1 MSDGHVTT
9 ESFSLIQDCFCQK
22 FKIWSLFFLHFFI
35 RDFYIWLVMFDGLY
49 FKIFSYSWIGIFWYS
64 LSLSKKN
71 LYRIEIINVSPNT
84 IDLKYVEL
92 SKISTTY
99 IPSMVFAS
107 RIAKMVRQDLDP
119 QMDWKTSSNYP
130 LQSKQIH
137 DLLQVS

>member
-64 LSLSKKN
+64 LLLSKKN

-84 IDLKYVEL
+84 IHQKYLEL

-99 IPSMVFAS
+99 
-107 RIAKMVRQDLDP
+107 
-119 QMDWKTSSNYP
+119 
-130 LQSKQIH
+130 LQWF
-137 DLLQVS
+137 LLQGLQRWFVKIWIHKWTGKHHQTIHFKVNKSMIFCK